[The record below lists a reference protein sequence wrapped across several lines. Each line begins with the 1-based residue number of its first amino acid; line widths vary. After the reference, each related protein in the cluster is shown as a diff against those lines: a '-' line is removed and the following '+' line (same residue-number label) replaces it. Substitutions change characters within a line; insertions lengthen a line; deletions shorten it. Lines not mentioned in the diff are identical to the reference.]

1 MSCLK
6 WSLCL
11 SAFLASFSTLD
22 GANILVL
29 HPIYSGS
36 HEHVLR
42 NVGEHLMKNRGHNV
56 TQVTCLIFLEG
67 GWTLLLI
74 SCIPNCEVWFKS
86 LCWKKTL

>member
-11 SAFLASFSTLD
+11 AAFLALFSTLD

-67 GWTLLLI
+67 G
-74 SCIPNCEVWFKS
+74 
-86 LCWKKTL
+86 